1 MIEPAPIFTSASTIE
16 YGPTLTLES
25 KLALGLT
32 IAVG

>member
-1 MIEPAPIFTSASTIE
+1 MLTSASIIE